1 MKIILCDDE
10 RQIHED
16 IRAHAAQYTQKKSVV
31 IQLEDCY
38 SAEELIELGEHG
50 DAVLLDIDMPGM
62 DGIEA
67 ARILRKENRKLTIV
81 MLTGKRERFKEAFMI
96 GAVRFVTKPVEEDEL
111 FEALDYVT
119 LSSVGQE
126 LLKVRYNGSEC
137 EIMQR
142 DICVIEAKSDYLA
155 IYTKYRRYESRERLG
170 NILGELDEKLFI
182 EIHKSYIINMQHVKG
197 IAKYRIV
204 MDDDTKLPI
213 ARRRYNDVLQ
223 KMVDFDRMMG

>member
-16 IRAHAAQYTQKKSVV
+16 IRAYAAQYTQKKSVV

-96 GAVRFVTKPVEEDEL
+96 GAVRFVTKPVEADEL

-119 LSSVGQE
+119 LSSAGQE
-126 LLKVRYNGSEC
+126 FLKVRYNDSEC

-142 DICVIEAKSDYLA
+142 NICVIEAKSDYLE
-155 IYTKYRRYESRERLG
+155 IYSKDRRYESRERLG
-170 NILGELDEKLFI
+170 NILGELDERLFI

-197 IAKYRIV
+197 ITKYRIV
-204 MDDDTKLPI
+204 MDDDKALPI
-213 ARRRYNDVLQ
+213 ARRRYKDVLQ

>member
-16 IRAHAAQYTQKKSVV
+16 IRAYAAQYTQKKSIV

-96 GAVRFVTKPVEEDEL
+96 GAVRFVTKPVEADEL

-119 LSSVGQE
+119 LSSAGQE
-126 LLKVRYNGSEC
+126 FLKVRYNGSEC

-142 DICVIEAKSDYLA
+142 NICVIEAKSDYLE
-155 IYTKYRRYESRERLG
+155 IYSKDRRYESRETW
-170 NILGELDEKLFI
+170 
-182 EIHKSYIINMQHVKG
+182 
-197 IAKYRIV
+197 KYPR
-204 MDDDTKLPI
+204 
-213 ARRRYNDVLQ
+213 
-223 KMVDFDRMMG
+223 

>member
-16 IRAHAAQYTQKKSVV
+16 IRAYAAQYTRNKSIE

-38 SAEELIELGEHG
+38 SAKELTELGEYG
-50 DAVLLDIDMPGM
+50 DAVLLDVDMPGM

-67 ARILRKENRKLTIV
+67 AKILRKENRKLTIV
-81 MLTGKRERFKEAFMI
+81 MLTDKRERFKEAFLI
-96 GAVRFVTKPVEEDEL
+96 GAVRFVTKPVEVDEL

-119 LSSVGQE
+119 LSSAGQE
-126 LLKVRYNGSEC
+126 HLKVRYNGSEC

-155 IYTKYRRYESRERLG
+155 IYTQDRQYESRERLG
-170 NILGELDEKLFI
+170 NILSELDERLFV

-197 IAKYRIV
+197 FTKYRVV

>member
-16 IRAHAAQYTQKKSVV
+16 IRAYAAQYTRNKSIE

-38 SAEELIELGEHG
+38 SAKELTELGEYG
-50 DAVLLDIDMPGM
+50 DAVLLDVDMPGM

-67 ARILRKENRKLTIV
+67 AKILRKENRKLTIV
-81 MLTGKRERFKEAFMI
+81 MLTGKRERFKEAFLI
-96 GAVRFVTKPVEEDEL
+96 GAVRFVTKPVEVDEL

-119 LSSVGQE
+119 LSSAGQE
-126 LLKVRYNGSEC
+126 HLKVRYNGSEC
-137 EIMQR
+137 EI
-142 DICVIEAKSDYLA
+142 
-155 IYTKYRRYESRERLG
+155 YTQDRQYESRERLG
-170 NILGELDEKLFI
+170 NILSELDERLFV

-197 IAKYRIV
+197 FTKYRVV

>member
-16 IRAHAAQYTQKKSVV
+16 IRAYAAQYTQKKSVV

-96 GAVRFVTKPVEEDEL
+96 GAVRFVTKPVEADEL

-119 LSSVGQE
+119 LSSAGQE
-126 LLKVRYNGSEC
+126 FLKVRYNGSER

-142 DICVIEAKSDYLA
+142 NICVIEAKSDYLE
-155 IYTKYRRYESRERLG
+155 IYSKDRRYESRERLG
-170 NILGELDEKLFI
+170 NILGELDERLFI

-197 IAKYRIV
+197 ITKYRIV
-204 MDDDTKLPI
+204 MDDDKALPI
-213 ARRRYNDVLQ
+213 ARRRYKDVLQ

>member
-16 IRAHAAQYTQKKSVV
+16 IRAYAAQYTQKKSVV

-182 EIHKSYIINMQHVKG
+182 EIHKS
-197 IAKYRIV
+197 
-204 MDDDTKLPI
+204 
-213 ARRRYNDVLQ
+213 
-223 KMVDFDRMMG
+223 

>member
-16 IRAHAAQYTQKKSVV
+16 IRAYAAQYTRNKSIE

-38 SAEELIELGEHG
+38 SAKELIELGEYG

-62 DGIEA
+62 DGIEVA
-67 ARILRKENRKLTIV
+67 KILRKENRKLTIA

-96 GAVRFVTKPVEEDEL
+96 GAVRFVTKPVEVDEL

-119 LSSVGQE
+119 LSSAGQE
-126 LLKVRYNGSEC
+126 FFRVRYNGSEC

-155 IYTKYRRYESRERLG
+155 IYTKDRRYESRERLG

-213 ARRRYNDVLQ
+213 ARRRYKDVLQ

>member
-16 IRAHAAQYTQKKSVV
+16 IRAYAAQYTQKKSVV

-96 GAVRFVTKPVEEDEL
+96 GAVRFVTKPVEADEL

-119 LSSVGQE
+119 LSSAGQE
-126 LLKVRYNGSEC
+126 FLKVRYNGLEC

-142 DICVIEAKSDYLA
+142 NICVIEAKSDYLE
-155 IYTKYRRYESRERLG
+155 IYSKDRRYESRERLG
-170 NILGELDEKLFI
+170 NILGELDERLFI

-197 IAKYRIV
+197 ITKYRIV
-204 MDDDTKLPI
+204 MDDDKALPI
-213 ARRRYNDVLQ
+213 ARRRYKDVLQ